1 MTGRKKMVCHTEKLH
16 GGLLNQG
23 STVTTAV
30 DGSVP
35 INPQNLIVACQK
47 TNNEFQDRSFNK
59 QILMFLFQKLVQNE

>member
-16 GGLLNQG
+16 GGLLSQG

-35 INPQNLIVACQK
+35 INPQNLICCMSKDKQRVSRQK
-47 TNNEFQDRSFNK
+47 LQQAS
-59 QILMFLFQKLVQNE
+59 LMFLFQKLVQNE

>member
-1 MTGRKKMVCHTEKLH
+1 MVCHTEKLH

-47 TNNEFQDRSFNK
+47 TNNEFQNRN
-59 QILMFLFQKLVQNE
+59 QFQQAKLDVFVSKTCAE

>member
-1 MTGRKKMVCHTEKLH
+1 MTGRKKMVCHTGKLH

-23 STVTTAV
+23 STVTTAE

-35 INPQNLIVACQK
+35 ISPQKLIVACQK

-59 QILMFLFQKLVQNE
+59 QSLMFLFQKLVQNE

>member
-1 MTGRKKMVCHTEKLH
+1 MVCHTEKLH

-35 INPQNLIVACQK
+35 INPQNLINIVACQK
-47 TNNEFQDRSFNK
+47 TNNEFQNRN
-59 QILMFLFQKLVQNE
+59 